1 MRLVGK
7 SMAMREQNVEVDISF
22 TADKKKGPDLSLTF
36 VSLDCH
42 SKLEANLLSEMSQV
56 ANNNNG
62 HRHKTGFNTLL
73 VITSVVLL
81 HLIAIIVINHLWT
94 RVIPIAKKVA
104 APKIQSYLYQIPKNA
119 SEQVMQVGS
128 HIDSQA
134 KVAQTVNQ
142 QENKATAAIVQP
154 EPKLVPENANQATE
168 QVKSAVMAPPVS
180 SPSQK
185 MSQELIQKS
194 GKELGQKA
202 NRSSQFT
209 QSYLAKQRANEL
221 DALVIN
227 SANQYTRK
235 RSLSEMDADM
245 QELVFLE
252 VETYSK
258 VSITDHRLDPNR
270 IVRQGDTCYR
280 IVKVPT
286 QINPHAENLGY
297 PFNCGGD
304 KIKKAINDVIS
315 ARLEK
320 RMVSKNR

>member
-1 MRLVGK
+1 
-7 SMAMREQNVEVDISF
+7 MAMLEQNVEVDISF
-22 TADKKKGPDLSLTF
+22 TADKKEGPDLSLTF
-36 VSLDCH
+36 ASLDCH
-42 SKLEANLLSEMSQV
+42 SKLEVNLLSESCLLSEMSQV
-56 ANNNNG
+56 ADYNNG

-73 VITSVVLL
+73 VITSVFLL

-94 RVIPIAKKVA
+94 RAIPIAKKVV

-119 SEQVMQVGS
+119 SEQVMQVGG
-128 HIDSQA
+128 HVDNHVDSQA
-134 KVAQTVNQ
+134 KVEQTVNQ
-142 QENKATAAIVQP
+142 QENKETAAIVQP
-154 EPKLVPENANQATE
+154 ETKWVPVNANQANE
-168 QVKSAVMAPPVS
+168 QVKSAVMAPLVS
-180 SPSQK
+180 SPTQSLNQR
-185 MSQELIQKS
+185 I
-194 GKELGQKA
+194 GQKTS
-202 NRSSQFT
+202 RPSQFT
-209 QSYLAKQRANEL
+209 QSYLAKQRANKL
-221 DALVIN
+221 DDLVID

-252 VETYSK
+252 VDKYSK

-270 IVRQGDTCYR
+270 IVRLGDTCYR

-286 QINPHAENLGY
+286 QINPYAENLGY

-304 KIKKAINDVIS
+304 KIKKAINDAIS